1 MTFSDWPS
9 QKQRSSSAQASATTP
24 GHLSTPPRSPE
35 SPSSNALFSL
45 PRIPYFFTITP
56 FPLNPVV
63 TAALPC
69 SSRRMKRRFESNE
82 PNKLNHAP
90 SSFPP
95 AHEKDMLQQH
105 QQQQPPASS
114 PDSEYGGL
122 GIDGRVLKKM
132 RGIKL
137 DSESP
142 PYHSPEDSPEESLEE
157 SFARGQELATEPS
170 MSTFRGFGTMKIS
183 TKSASSIVTP
193 NGTQHH
199 PTSEIPQVYS
209 GMNHLL
215 HQVHSSRFGIPDGTD
230 TTDTRVQEHEAQANA
245 MFHEQQHQLQ
255 QQRHHQPRQHERVN
269 FNGPTS
275 HEFQAPAVWH
285 LARLSREEPPS
296 TGASMDL
303 DEDMADANDATQ
315 GTSFISMPSQGYVLS
330 QHNHYSDTS
339 QPHEEQQQQQ
349 RQQQRQQ
356 QQHDGDANLYH
367 NINAQLR
374 SAFLA
379 RLEMESRSRQ

>member
-9 QKQRSSSAQASATTP
+9 QKQRSSSAQASATTL

-90 SSFPP
+90 SFPP
-95 AHEKDMLQQH
+95 AHEKDTLQQH
-105 QQQQPPASS
+105 HQQQQQQQQQQPPASS

-122 GIDGRVLKKM
+122 GIEGRVLKKM

-142 PYHSPEDSPEESLEE
+142 PYHSPEESSEESPKE
-157 SFARGQELATEPS
+157 SFARGQELATEPTEPTEPS

-183 TKSASSIVTP
+183 TKSAGSIVTP
-193 NGTQHH
+193 SGTQHH
-199 PTSEIPQVYS
+199 PTSETPQVYS

-215 HQVHSSRFGIPDGTD
+215 HQIPGRKNTTLKPMPCFMSNDINYNSNVTITNNANMRGSILLAQQVTNFKRQRYGI
-230 TTDTRVQEHEAQANA
+230 
-245 MFHEQQHQLQ
+245 
-255 QQRHHQPRQHERVN
+255 
-269 FNGPTS
+269 
-275 HEFQAPAVWH
+275 
-285 LARLSREEPPS
+285 
-296 TGASMDL
+296 
-303 DEDMADANDATQ
+303 
-315 GTSFISMPSQGYVLS
+315 SQGPREKS
-330 QHNHYSDTS
+330 
-339 QPHEEQQQQQ
+339 
-349 RQQQRQQ
+349 
-356 QQHDGDANLYH
+356 
-367 NINAQLR
+367 
-374 SAFLA
+374 
-379 RLEMESRSRQ
+379 RL